1 MKIGNTEFDFLM
13 TRKIQYDYDANLLKM
28 NLLVR
33 RKDSLKDQTV
43 TLDIYDVNKYIEDAF
58 RKAGLLDGKQQS
70 DI

>member
-1 MKIGNTEFDFLM
+1 MKIGNTEFDFLL
-13 TRKIQYDYDANLLKM
+13 TRKVQYDYDANLLKM

-58 RKAGLLDGKQQS
+58 RKAGLLDEET
-70 DI
+70 